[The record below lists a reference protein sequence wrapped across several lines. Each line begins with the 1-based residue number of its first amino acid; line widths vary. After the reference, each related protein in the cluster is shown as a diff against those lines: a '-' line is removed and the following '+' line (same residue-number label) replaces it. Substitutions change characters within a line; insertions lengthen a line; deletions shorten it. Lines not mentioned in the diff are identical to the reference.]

1 MKKFA
6 SLILTSVFLFSSTQ
20 FVHASST
27 DVQERLRDLA
37 RENEAGTLN
46 EAWNTNFKPSDEQ
59 QFSYSP
65 TEGIVFLTPP

>member
-6 SLILTSVFLFSSTQ
+6 SLILISVFLFSSTQ

-37 RENEAGTLN
+37 R
-46 EAWNTNFKPSDEQ
+46 
-59 QFSYSP
+59 
-65 TEGIVFLTPP
+65 